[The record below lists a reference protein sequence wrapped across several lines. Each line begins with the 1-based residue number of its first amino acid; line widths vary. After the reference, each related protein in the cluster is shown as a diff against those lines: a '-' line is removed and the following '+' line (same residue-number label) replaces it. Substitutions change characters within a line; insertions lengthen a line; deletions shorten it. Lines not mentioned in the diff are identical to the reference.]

1 MHKKLSFPDHYKF
14 SKPEIQKM
22 IDEALKNNLEII
34 TTEKDYFRIKHYGFK
49 HIKFLKIKLDILEK
63 DKFINQ
69 ILNHT

>member
-1 MHKKLSFPDHYKF
+1 
-14 SKPEIQKM
+14 M

-49 HIKFLKIKLDILEK
+49 NIKFLKIKLDILEK

-69 ILNHT
+69 ILNYL